1 MRHYAKLLRATL
13 SASLMLVAMAG
24 AAVGGPFEDAVDAYV
39 RGDYATAYRLFQPL
53 AEQGNA
59 EAQYDLGSMYANGQG
74 VQQDYAEAVKW
85 YSKAADQGL
94 AHAQHN
100 LGVMYRAGQGVPQ
113 DYAEALKWFREA
125 AEQGHAIAQYSL
137 GVMYHQGEGLP
148 QNYAKALKWFRLA
161 ADQGHNGENSSSVAT
176 LRRRCCD
183 RCVAAGLPLGRTQVF
198 IDTLRS
204 SVRFLQPSP
213 YTPLRSLASFPK
225 QHGRTNLIAYRP
237 GLRASEVVGLEV
249 G

>member
-1 MRHYAKLLRATL
+1 M
-13 SASLMLVAMAG
+13 
-24 AAVGGPFEDAVDAYV
+24 
-39 RGDYATAYRLFQPL
+39 

-113 DYAEALKWFREA
+113 DYAEALKWFARPPARTRYRAVQPRRHVSPGRGPTPELR
-125 AEQGHAIAQYSL
+125 QGSE
-137 GVMYHQGEGLP
+137 VVLP
-148 QNYAKALKWFRLA
+148 RCRPGPQRRNF
-161 ADQGHNGENSSSVAT
+161 SSVAT

-237 GLRASEVVGLEV
+237 GLRASEAVGLEV